1 MALTDESNAHFALA
15 AKFITETN
23 RSLFLTGKAGTGKTS
38 FLRHIRTVCTKKMV
52 VLAPTG
58 VAAINASGVTIHSFF
73 QLPSGA
79 FVPDL
84 NELSVTDR
92 QYFFD
97 RLSLQRQVRLSAEKR
112 KLIEALELLVIDE
125 VSMLRADLLD
135 AIDFTC
141 RLVRRKPGIA
151 FGGLQLLLIGD
162 LFQLPPV
169 TKGNEWNVLSRR
181 LTSPFFF
188 SANCLVGYP
197 LVSIELQKVYRQND
211 PAFVDM
217 LNRIRDNNP
226 SESDMQLLKTRWQ
239 PGFRSH
245 ISEGY
250 VTLCAHNKRADN
262 LNAAI
267 LSSLPGKAFI
277 FNGSLSGDFSAHAL
291 PTDLH
296 LSLKEGAQVMFIKN
310 DTGGS
315 RKYFNGRLAIVLKIK
330 DSTIIV
336 QACDNQEE
344 LEVEKETW
352 RNIRYIFNNASDTV
366 EEEVTGSYTQFPLR
380 LAWAITIHKSQGL
393 TFERAV
399 VDAEHAFTPGQVYVA
414 LSRCTSLEGLVLLSE
429 IPRKAIIT
437 DQRVIRFAK
446 EQPGAELLGELLDFA
461 RIEYQRENQQTVFS
475 FQNIHEKLQ
484 ECLRLLATG
493 KKSSEVATCC
503 QGLCQTA
510 RELERTAASFRL
522 QLMNQTR
529 EQIETEASK
538 QRLEKAAAWFSIA
551 ITNRLLRPVEELIE
565 STGTRKAARKQVELM
580 GDLINLF
587 RQKLRALHSFGGD
600 MPAEPNTA
608 IQSTAQSSAQ
618 RKTRQPKP
626 PKGHSQKESLALFR
640 KGMSVAEIARHRALA
655 ESTIANHLGV
665 FIESGELP
673 VQDLLPALTLERI
686 LFQMEQGNVTLNAIK
701 DAMDIEI
708 TFTDIRFAIQHH
720 RWNQKQKVNA

>member
-1 MALTDESNAHFALA
+1 MALTDELNTHFTLA
-15 AKFITETN
+15 TKFITETS

-38 FLRHIRTVCTKKMV
+38 FLRHIRTVCTKKTV

-58 VAAINASGVTIHSFF
+58 VAAINAAGVTIHSFF

-84 NELSVTDR
+84 NELSGSDK
-92 QYFFD
+92 QFFFD
-97 RLSLQRQVRLSAEKR
+97 RNSLLRQVRFSADKR
-112 KLIEALELLVIDE
+112 KLLEELELLIIDE

-135 AIDFTC
+135 AIDCIC
-141 RLVRRKPGIA
+141 RQVRRKPGVA

-169 TKGNEWNVLSRR
+169 TKGNEWNVLSKR

-188 SANCLVGYP
+188 SANCLAGYP

-211 PAFVDM
+211 PVFVDL
-217 LNRIRDNNP
+217 LNRIRDSNP
-226 SESDMQLLKTRWQ
+226 SESDLQLLRTRWQ
-239 PGFRSH
+239 PGFRSRL
-245 ISEGY
+245 SDGY

-267 LSSLPGKAFI
+267 LDALPGKAFV
-277 FNGSLSGDFSAHAL
+277 FNGSLSGDFSAHSL

-310 DTGGS
+310 DSGGN
-315 RKYFNGRLAIVLKIK
+315 RKFFNGRLATVVKIK
-330 DSTIIV
+330 EATITV

-352 RNIRYIFNNASDTV
+352 RNIRYVFNSASDTV
-366 EEEVTGSYTQFPLR
+366 EEEITGSYTQFPLR

-446 EQPGAELLGELLDFA
+446 EQPPVDILDELLVVA
-461 RIEYQRENQQTVFS
+461 RNEYQREKKQAVFS
-475 FQNIHEKLQ
+475 FQILHEKLQ
-484 ECLRLLATG
+484 ECLRLLTTG
-493 KKSSEVATCC
+493 KKPGDAVTCC
-503 QGLCQTA
+503 QALIHTTH
-510 RELERTAASFRL
+510 ELEKTASSFRQ
-522 QLMNQTR
+522 QLMHQTQ
-529 EQIETEASK
+529 EQTESEASQ
-538 QRLEKAAAWFSIA
+538 QRLEKAAAWFSAA
-551 ITNRLLRPVEELIE
+551 ISNRLLLPLEELIE
-565 STGTRKAARKQVELM
+565 SIGSRKAARKQVELM
-580 GDLINLF
+580 ETFIDLF
-587 RQKLRALHSFGGD
+587 KQKQQALHGFGGD
-600 MPAEPNTA
+600 KPAERNTTKGPA
-608 IQSTAQSSAQ
+608 VQALPE
-618 RKTRQPKP
+618 RKARQPRLP
-626 PKGHSQKESLALFR
+626 RGHSQKESLLLFR
-640 KGMSVAEIARHRALA
+640 KGMSIAEIARHRQLT
-655 ESTIANHLGV
+655 ESTIANHLGI

-673 VQDLLPALTLERI
+673 VSDVLPEPTLQRI
-686 LFQMEQGNVTLNAIK
+686 LLQMQQGHVTMNAIRQ
-701 DAMDIEI
+701 AMDIEI
-708 TFTDIRFAIQHH
+708 SFMDIRFAIQHH

>member
-1 MALTDESNAHFALA
+1 MALTDDSNTHFALA

-38 FLRHIRTVCTKKMV
+38 FLRHIRTICTKKMV

-58 VAAINASGVTIHSFF
+58 VAAINAAGVTIHSFF

-84 NELSVTDR
+84 NELQVADR
-92 QYFFD
+92 QLFYD
-97 RLSLQRQVRLSAEKR
+97 RNSLMRQVRFSSEKR
-112 KLIEALELLVIDE
+112 KLMEELELLIIDE

-135 AIDFTC
+135 AIDCIC
-141 RLVRRKPGIA
+141 RQVRRKPGYA
-151 FGGLQLLLIGD
+151 FGGLQVLFIGD

-169 TKGNEWNVLSRR
+169 TKGNDWNILSRR
-181 LTSPFFF
+181 LASPFFF
-188 SANCLVGYP
+188 SAHCLEGYP

-211 PAFVDM
+211 PVFVDL

-226 SESDMQLLKTRWQ
+226 SASDLQLLKTRWQ
-239 PGFRSH
+239 PGFRSRL
-245 ISEGY
+245 SDGY

-267 LSSLPGKAFI
+267 LASLPGKTFV

-296 LSLKEGAQVMFIKN
+296 LTLKEGAQVMFIKN

-315 RKYFNGRLAIVLKIK
+315 RKYFNGRLATVLKIK
-330 DSTIIV
+330 ESTITV

-352 RNIRYIFNNASDTV
+352 RNIRYVFNNASDSV
-366 EEEVTGSYTQFPLR
+366 EEEITGSYTQFPLR

-414 LSRCTSLEGLVLLSE
+414 LSRCTSLDGLVLLSE
-429 IPRKAIIT
+429 IPRKAIMT
-437 DQRVIRFAK
+437 DPRVIHFAN
-446 EQPGAELLGELLDFA
+446 EQPAVEVLDGLLVVA
-461 RIEYQRENQQTVFS
+461 RNEYQREKQQAVFS
-475 FQNIHEKLQ
+475 FQPLQEKLQ
-484 ECLRLLATG
+484 ESLRLLTTG
-493 KKSSEVATCC
+493 KKSGEAATCC
-503 QGLCQTA
+503 QGLIHTTQ
-510 RELERTAASFRL
+510 ELEKTAGSFRQ
-522 QLMNQTR
+522 QLINQTQ
-529 EQIETEASK
+529 EQIESDASK
-538 QRLEKAAAWFSIA
+538 QRIEKAAAWFSSA
-551 ITNRLLRPVEELIE
+551 ISNRLLLPAEEVIK
-565 STGTRKAARKQVELM
+565 SMGTQKTARKQVQLLE
-580 GDLINLF
+580 GLINLF
-587 RQKLRALHSFGGD
+587 RQKLQLLHGFGGHL
-600 MPAEPNTA
+600 PAEGKT
-608 IQSTAQSSAQ
+608 STAANVPTRPE
-618 RKTRQPKP
+618 RKVRQPKP
-626 PKGHSQKESLALFR
+626 PKGYTQQQSLSLFR
-640 KGMSVAEIARHRALA
+640 KGMSITEIARHRQLTEA
-655 ESTIANHLGV
+655 TIANHLGI

-673 VQDLLPALTLERI
+673 VQDVLPAITLERI
-686 LFQMEQGNVTLNAIK
+686 LFQMEQGHATMNAIK

-708 TFTDIRFAIQHH
+708 SFMDIRFAIQHH